1 MERILKLLLL
11 LFHFIVNL
19 YHTNSNLRVRYFMK
33 LQFVFFADL
42 FGSFDFICYLCVHEN
57 ETPVFRCVSKREM
70 DAPRVAE
77 IIN

>member
-33 LQFVFFADL
+33 LKIIFLPIYLVVSILFATFASTKMKHLFFD
-42 FGSFDFICYLCVHEN
+42 V
-57 ETPVFRCVSKREM
+57 
-70 DAPRVAE
+70 
-77 IIN
+77 